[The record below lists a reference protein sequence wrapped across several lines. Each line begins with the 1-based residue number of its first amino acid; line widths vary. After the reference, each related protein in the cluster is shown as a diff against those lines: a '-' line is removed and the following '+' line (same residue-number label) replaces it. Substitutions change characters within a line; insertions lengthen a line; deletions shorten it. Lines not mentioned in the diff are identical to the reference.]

1 MSDRASM
8 YGKVKAAIF
17 AGLEMGLSV
26 NETADRFGVGR
37 RSVRSCMGSMGLKLR
52 PLRRRHGS
60 LKAAVSEGHAG
71 GQSCREIKDAT
82 GFSSHAIYAAA
93 RRLGVTLK
101 PSKVTSLRC
110 TPRQQDQEQGK
121 ARSATILSP
130 TRA

>member
-1 MSDRASM
+1 MSDRASV

-17 AGLEMGLSV
+17 AGLDLGLSV

-37 RSVRSCMGSMGLKLR
+37 RSVRSCMGAMGVKLR

-60 LKAAVSEGHAG
+60 LKAAVASGHEG

-101 PSKVTSLRC
+101 PSKVSSLRC
-110 TPRQQDQEQGK
+110 TTRQQIQGQGK
-121 ARSATILSP
+121 ARSANP
-130 TRA
+130 QGVG

>member
-60 LKAAVSEGHAG
+60 LKAAVSAGHAG

-101 PSKVTSLRC
+101 PSKVTSPRC
-110 TPRQQDQEQGK
+110 TSRQQGQEQGM
-121 ARSATILSP
+121 ARSANP
-130 TRA
+130 QGVG

>member
-1 MSDRASM
+1 MSDRASI

-17 AGLEMGLSV
+17 AGLEQGLSV

-37 RSVRSCMGSMGLKLR
+37 RSVRSCMGAMGVKLR

-60 LKAAVSEGHAG
+60 LKAAVAAGHEG

-101 PSKVTSLRC
+101 PSKVSSLRC
-110 TPRQQDQEQGK
+110 TTRQQDQEQGK
-121 ARSATILSP
+121 ARSANPLESHK
-130 TRA
+130 A

>member
-1 MSDRASM
+1 M

-17 AGLEMGLSV
+17 AGAEMGLSV
-26 NETADRFGVGR
+26 NETADRFCVSR

-60 LKAAVSEGHAG
+60 LKAAVSAGHEG

-82 GFSSHAIYAAA
+82 GFSSHSIYAAA

-101 PSKVTSLRC
+101 PSKVSSLPC
-110 TPRQQDQEQGK
+110 TAGRQGQEQGK
-121 ARSATILSP
+121 CAKRTILMSSS
-130 TRA
+130 

>member
-1 MSDRASM
+1 MSDRASV

-37 RSVRSCMGSMGLKLR
+37 RSVRSCMGAMGVKLR

-60 LKAAVSEGHAG
+60 LKAAVASGHEG

-101 PSKVTSLRC
+101 PSKVSSLPC
-110 TPRQQDQEQGK
+110 TPRQQIQEQGK
-121 ARSATILSP
+121 ARSANP
-130 TRA
+130 QGVG

>member
-37 RSVRSCMGSMGLKLR
+37 RSVRSCMGNMGLKLR

-60 LKAAVSEGHAG
+60 LKEAVSAGHEG

-101 PSKVTSLRC
+101 PSKVTSPRC
-110 TPRQQDQEQGK
+110 TSAQQIQGQGK
-121 ARSATILSP
+121 ARSANP
-130 TRA
+130 QGVG

>member
-1 MSDRASM
+1 M

-17 AGLEMGLSV
+17 AGLEQGLSV

-110 TPRQQDQEQGK
+110 TSRQQDQEQGM
-121 ARSATILSP
+121 ARSANP
-130 TRA
+130 ARA

>member
-37 RSVRSCMGSMGLKLR
+37 RSVRSCMGSIGLKLR

-60 LKAAVSEGHAG
+60 LKAAVSAGHAG
-71 GQSCREIKDAT
+71 GQSCREIKAAT
-82 GFSSHAIYAAA
+82 GFSSHSIYAAA

-110 TPRQQDQEQGK
+110 TYARQAQEQCK
-121 ARSATILSP
+121 ARSANP
-130 TRA
+130 ARA

>member
-1 MSDRASM
+1 MSDRASV

-17 AGLEMGLSV
+17 AGLDLGLSV

-37 RSVRSCMGSMGLKLR
+37 RSVRSCMGAMGVKLR

-60 LKAAVSEGHAG
+60 LKAAVASGHEG
-71 GQSCREIKDAT
+71 GQSCRDIKDAT

-101 PSKVTSLRC
+101 PSKVSSLPC
-110 TPRQQDQEQGK
+110 TPGSRT
-121 ARSATILSP
+121 RSKVRREAP
-130 TRA
+130 TPRA

>member
-1 MSDRASM
+1 MSNRASV

-26 NETADRFGVGR
+26 NETADRFSLGK
-37 RSVRSCMGSMGLKLR
+37 RSVRSTADALGVKLR

-60 LKAAVSEGHAG
+60 LKAAVSAGHEG

-82 GFSSHAIYAAA
+82 GFSSHAIYTAA

-101 PSKVTSLRC
+101 PSRVSSPRC
-110 TPRQQDQEQGK
+110 TTRRQDQEQSSCAK
-121 ARSATILSP
+121 RTIRMSSS
-130 TRA
+130 

>member
-17 AGLEMGLSV
+17 AGLEQGLSV

-37 RSVRSCMGSMGLKLR
+37 RSVRSCMGSMGVKLR

-60 LKAAVSEGHAG
+60 LKAAVSAGHEG

-101 PSKVTSLRC
+101 PSKVSSLRC
-110 TPRQQDQEQGK
+110 TTQQQDQEQGK
-121 ARSATILSP
+121 ARSATIQA
-130 TRA
+130 THRE